1 MEIIPSTV
9 KLYGE
14 VKIGEDVK
22 IGDYTII
29 GLRIDSNESENKS
42 PTIIG
47 DKCTIGS
54 HVVIC
59 GGANI
64 GNKTKIEDFCR
75 IGEGVKIGL
84 NCNILYGAKIHD
96 DAKIGDNSI
105 IGGFVCERA
114 EIGNNVRMFGELLH
128 VHREP
133 HLGWDD
139 VIEKSP
145 IIESSVFI
153 GFGAKIIGEIRI
165 GQYSYIA
172 AGAIVTKNVPPKSI
186 VAGINKIVPY
196 KEWNGK
202 LKNSRFFVGDIKC
215 K

>member
-1 MEIIPSTV
+1 MKIIPNTV
-9 KLYGE
+9 KLYGKVE
-14 VKIGEDVK
+14 IGKDVK

-29 GLRIDSNESENKS
+29 GLKIDSNEYENNL
-42 PTIIG
+42 TVIG
-47 DKCTIGS
+47 DKCIIGS

-59 GGANI
+59 RGANI

-75 IGEGVKIGL
+75 IGERAKIGL
-84 NCNILYGAKIHD
+84 NCNILYGAKIYD
-96 DAKIGDNSI
+96 DAKIGDDSI

-114 EIGNNVRMFGELLH
+114 EIGNNVRIFGELLH

-145 IIESSVFI
+145 IVESNVCI
-153 GFGAKIIGEIRI
+153 GFGAKIIGGVRV

-172 AGAIVTKNVPPKSI
+172 AGAIVTRNVPSKSI
-186 VAGINKIVPY
+186 VVGINKIVPY
-196 KEWNGK
+196 KKWNGK
-202 LKNSRFFVGDIKC
+202 LKNSRFFAGGIKR